1 MANGMTT
8 GTIGTTAEK
17 DKTRSGVLLVRIQY
31 LETCKKKQKKQK
43 TTTTTKQNETQM
55 HFSTPQ
61 YCMQKINTILHTDKY
76 YTGTESLHDIRALTY
91 ASRQVRRQQYI
102 WW

>member
-1 MANGMTT
+1 MRSGSENVTVKLRSMANGMTT

-17 DKTRSGVLLVRIQY
+17 DKTRSSVLLVRIQY
-31 LETCKKKQKKQK
+31 LETCKKNI
-43 TTTTTKQNETQM
+43 TTTTKQNETHM

-76 YTGTESLHDIRALTY
+76 YYRYREPT
-91 ASRQVRRQQYI
+91 
-102 WW
+102 